1 MVGGGILENKLKSEF
16 GSIPTVFIEGRKEY
30 SEVCKYYAIADV
42 FILPTIEDNWSLVIP
57 EAMSCGLPV
66 ATSIYNGCHTELIH
80 KGENGITFD
89 TFNQES
95 IIQALNFFHGR
106 DLKLMGE
113 KSIEF
118 EKPFDTEHCAQRTYQ
133 VIIKCKNRI

>member
-1 MVGGGILENKLKSEF
+1 
-16 GSIPTVFIEGRKEY
+16 
-30 SEVCKYYAIADV
+30 
-42 FILPTIEDNWSLVIP
+42 
-57 EAMSCGLPV
+57 MSCGLPV